1 MSGIRHK
8 FAYGTVNRGE
18 GSRIETG
25 LEERDESVMEIG
37 MEERNRGR
45 KTGNRSKE

>member
-8 FAYGTVNRGE
+8 FAYGTVNRE

-25 LEERDESVMEIG
+25 LEERDESLMEIE

-45 KTGNRSKE
+45 KNGNRSKE